1 MWASN
6 LLIGSFTLF
15 KISFA
20 SGFSDYKWLS
30 LDYNEHMELR
40 YSDEVVGVYVEGP

>member
-1 MWASN
+1 MAAKIRLMERRDLSDIEEIESKNWCHWMWASN

-20 SGFSDYKWLS
+20 SGFSD
-30 LDYNEHMELR
+30 
-40 YSDEVVGVYVEGP
+40 